1 MPSSDKIVVEITK
14 TEAPVKLP
22 TYEWWICWRDKPDDK
37 DFKCLTVDSMEQVSR
52 EVDRIA
58 CELAGREI
66 WVSVLAGSYVS
77 KITVTS
83 LPTSLPSEIIKREC
97 VN

>member
-1 MPSSDKIVVEITK
+1 MADSDKIVVEITK
-14 TEAPVKLP
+14 QEAPVKPP
-22 TYEWWICWRDKPDDK
+22 TYEWWICWRDKREDK
-37 DFKCLTVDSMEQVSR
+37 EFKCLTVDSMEQVSR

-66 WVSVLAGSYVS
+66 WVAVLAGAYVS
-77 KITVTS
+77 KITVKS
-83 LPTSLPSEIIKREC
+83 LPTLLPSEIMRKEC